1 MGEGLAVYGRT
12 LPRGVVLAFK
22 SLIVV
27 ACVLFVVLPQLV
39 SSFAASDRYAGNRD
53 SESVATNNALESAR
67 CARETGRWLLLI
79 CEKDRIVP
87 FSAEDPG
94 QALLLSLWAHL
105 ADRNPTP
112 MDVARLNIGI
122 NALGLVILVATLLI
136 FGAFIT
142 AVVVLLLGPTVFLG
156 WFGVFPHWAL
166 IGVGSMQLVL
176 PLALLARSRN
186 WLPPA
191 VSGGLIAA
199 GLLLLA
205 ATALLREAV
214 GLSAL
219 VVTLCA
225 GVWAMRHDV
234 GQPRRVTGTLLI
246 LALAAVIAS
255 QSSRL
260 VVVARNSAYS
270 IDGSQLPATHGM
282 SHTLYTGLGAVPNKF
297 GLHATD
303 EDGLAA
309 ASAELPGITPMS
321 NDYFRLMWTLYL
333 RKWQEDPQEVARIYL
348 VKVGLLLADSVI
360 DPGIPLAL
368 VIALAI
374 VIQLLERHRRWSLA
388 DRRSDTRL
396 AINLVV
402 LGLTAMFLAQ
412 AVLATPTRFYS
423 MPIGPYILVLA
434 GIAIE
439 NLAAWGC
446 RTAWLQSRL

>member
-1 MGEGLAVYGRT
+1 MGEGLAVNGRT

-22 SLIVV
+22 SLIVL
-27 ACVLFVVLPQLV
+27 ACMLFVVLPQLV
-39 SSFAASDRYAGNRD
+39 SSFAAADRYAGNRD
-53 SESVATNNALESAR
+53 SVATNNALESAR
-67 CARETGRWLLLI
+67 CAREAGRWLLLV
-79 CEKDRIVP
+79 CEKDRVVP

-94 QALLLSLWAHL
+94 QALLLSLWANL

-136 FGAFIT
+136 FGAFTT
-142 AVVVLLLGPTVFLG
+142 AVVVLILGPTVFLG
-156 WFGVFPHWAL
+156 WFGTFPHWAL

-176 PLALLARSRN
+176 PLALIARSRK

-191 VSGGLIAA
+191 VTGGLIAA
-199 GLLLLA
+199 GLLLLT

-219 VVTLCA
+219 LITLCA
-225 GVWAMRHDV
+225 GIWAMRHGV
-234 GQPRRVTGTLLI
+234 GKPSRVTGTLLI
-246 LALAAVIAS
+246 LALAVIAS

-260 VVVARNSAYS
+260 VVAARNSAYS

-282 SHTLYTGLGAVPNKF
+282 SHTLFTGLGAVPNKF

-303 EDGLAA
+303 EDGMEAA
-309 ASAELPGITPMS
+309 AAEAPGISPMS
-321 NDYFRLMWTLYL
+321 TDYFRVMWTLYL
-333 RKWQEDPQEVARIYL
+333 RKWREDPQEVVRIYV
-348 VKVGLLLADSVI
+348 VKLGIVLADNVI

-368 VIALAI
+368 VLALAFA
-374 VIQLLERHRRWSLA
+374 IQLLERHRRWSA
-388 DRRSDTRL
+388 GDQRSDTRL
-396 AINLVV
+396 TINLVV

-423 MPIGPYILVLA
+423 MPIGPYILVIA

-439 NLAAWGC
+439 NLAAWGS
-446 RTAWLQSRL
+446 RRAGLQSRL